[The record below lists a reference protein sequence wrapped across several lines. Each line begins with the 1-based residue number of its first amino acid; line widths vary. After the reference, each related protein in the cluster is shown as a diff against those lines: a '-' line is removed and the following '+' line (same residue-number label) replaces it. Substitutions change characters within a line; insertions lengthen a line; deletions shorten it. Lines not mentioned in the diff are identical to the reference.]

1 MKRKRNESTRTF
13 FKDLQIGKIKR
24 TRLNLAEE
32 QKERIR
38 NEISKKSK
46 LYQVA
51 EQNLNLAQSKVNHM
65 RILKVQGKYLSNCLL
80 THQ

>member
-1 MKRKRNESTRTF
+1 MERKRNESTRKF

-24 TRLNLAEE
+24 TMKNLAEE
-32 QKERIR
+32 QKERLR

-65 RILKVQGKYLSNCLL
+65 RILKVKGKHLSNYLL
-80 THQ
+80 TYQ